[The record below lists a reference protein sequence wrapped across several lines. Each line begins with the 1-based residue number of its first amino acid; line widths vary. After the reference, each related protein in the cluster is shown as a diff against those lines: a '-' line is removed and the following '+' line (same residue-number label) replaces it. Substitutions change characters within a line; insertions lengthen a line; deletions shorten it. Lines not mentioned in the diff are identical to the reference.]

1 MQNSMQRTMGQMQS
15 SGLQKVIQQ
24 VNANYGSKRNCDT
37 VDLSKKA
44 LDMLDALKNEKEEK
58 AKKPEAASDFQKYAP
73 EMFTKEEWAE
83 NSILEQR
90 DGIKTVSDVIDYA
103 KSKLQY
109 TMSKISELENYLN
122 GTGTHSDPNMTKEL
136 AETYLHNYK
145 HSIQTD
151 YTDLIQSHINPHR
164 TTVEE
169 YDSWSGGLASGAM
182 ENQLDSISAASLG
195 LSGLSDD
202 PQEIMKAL
210 ENASKTLG
218 GMKQNVENAYKEM
231 TGGKQITKPAQS
243 TSIYDGRTSHTF
255 FASQMERSHRVLD
268 TANMKLTG
276 QTLSF

>member
-1 MQNSMQRTMGQMQS
+1 
-15 SGLQKVIQQ
+15 
-24 VNANYGSKRNCDT
+24 
-37 VDLSKKA
+37 
-44 LDMLDALKNEKEEK
+44 
-58 AKKPEAASDFQKYAP
+58 
-73 EMFTKEEWAE
+73 
-83 NSILEQR
+83 
-90 DGIKTVSDVIDYA
+90 
-103 KSKLQY
+103 
-109 TMSKISELENYLN
+109 
-122 GTGTHSDPNMTKEL
+122 MTKEL

-169 YDSWSGGLASGAM
+169 YDSLSGGLASSAM

-195 LSGLSDD
+195 LTGLSDD

-218 GMKQNVENAYKEM
+218 GTKQNVENAYKEM